1 MIGTGGNGNGSG
13 AFVKLEY
20 RYSNY
25 SSLKYNDTLFND
37 SNEIGVDLDRHQ
49 VVAGVG
55 FRF

>member
-37 SNEIGVDLDRHQ
+37 NNEIGVDLDRHQ